1 MSFIT
6 AGASS
11 MNALYNTD
19 KSGLFGTLGAAGSLV
34 GSLLGRRRIAEAK
47 KRKEARAM
55 SNVAGAN
62 NQIESRLS
70 AVEGALEELN
80 AAAAE
85 PVVDTPMEAPVPQ
98 VSAGATN
105 NLKALGTIEGVF
117 GGPEE
122 RDITKAQVMTEPVA
136 PPTVQESLQDQLGK
150 TILGI

>member
-1 MSFIT
+1 ML
-6 AGASS
+6 G
-11 MNALYNTD
+11 LYNTD
-19 KSGLFGTLGAAGSLV
+19 SSGLFGIGSGL
-34 GSLLGRRRIAEAK
+34 GSLLGRRRRAEAK

-55 SNVAGAN
+55 SSAAGAN

-80 AAAAE
+80 TAAAE
-85 PVVDTPMEAPVPQ
+85 PVVDTPMPQ

-122 RDITKAQVMTEPVA
+122 RDITKAQVMAEPV
-136 PPTVQESLQDQLGK
+136 PVPTVQESLQDQLGK

>member
-19 KSGLFGTLGAAGSLV
+19 KSGLFGIGGIA
-34 GSLLGRRRIAEAK
+34 GSLLGRRRRIAQAK

-55 SNVAGAN
+55 SNAAGAN

-80 AAAAE
+80 TAASE

-122 RDITKAQVMTEPVA
+122 RDITQAQVMTEPV
-136 PPTVQESLQDQLGK
+136 PVPTVQESVQDQLGK

>member
-1 MSFIT
+1 MSFIASAA
-6 AGASS
+6 AGLGG
-11 MNALYNTD
+11 LYNADT
-19 KSGLFGTLGAAGSLV
+19 SGLFGIGGIAGR
-34 GSLLGRRRIAEAK
+34 LLGKKRRIEAAK

-80 AAAAE
+80 TAASE
-85 PVVDTPMEAPVPQ
+85 PVVDAPSEAPVPQ
-98 VSAGATN
+98 VSGGVTN
-105 NLKALGTIEGVF
+105 NLKALGTMEGVF
-117 GGPEE
+117 GGPEV
-122 RDITKAQVMTEPVA
+122 RDIQKAQVMTEPVA

>member
-1 MSFIT
+1 ML
-6 AGASS
+6 G
-11 MNALYNTD
+11 LYNTNAG
-19 KSGLFGTLGAAGSLV
+19 GLFGLGEGSLAQK
-34 GSLLGRRRIAEAK
+34 LMKRRQAK
-47 KRKEARAM
+47 TNKASAM
-55 SNVAGAN
+55 AAN

-80 AAAAE
+80 TAAAE
-85 PVVDTPMEAPVPQ
+85 PIVDAPSEAPVPQ

-122 RDITKAQVMTEPVA
+122 RDIMKAQVMAEPV
-136 PPTVQESLQDQLGK
+136 PVPTVQESLQDQLGK

>member
-1 MSFIT
+1 ML
-6 AGASS
+6 G
-11 MNALYNTD
+11 LYNTD
-19 KSGLFGTLGAAGSLV
+19 SSGLFGIGSGL
-34 GSLLGRRRIAEAK
+34 GSLLGRRRRIAEAK

-55 SNVAGAN
+55 SNAAGAN

-80 AAAAE
+80 TAAAE
-85 PVVDTPMEAPVPQ
+85 PVVDTPVPQ

-122 RDITKAQVMTEPVA
+122 RDITKAQVMAEPV
-136 PPTVQESLQDQLGK
+136 PVPTVQESLQDQLGK

>member
-1 MSFIT
+1 ML
-6 AGASS
+6 G
-11 MNALYNTD
+11 LYNTNAG
-19 KSGLFGTLGAAGSLV
+19 GLFGLGEGSLAQK
-34 GSLLGRRRIAEAK
+34 LMKRRQAK
-47 KRKEARAM
+47 TNKASAM
-55 SNVAGAN
+55 AAN

-80 AAAAE
+80 AATAE
-85 PVVDTPMEAPVPQ
+85 TIVDAPSEAPVPQ

-122 RDITKAQVMTEPVA
+122 RDIMKAQVMAEPV
-136 PPTVQESLQDQLGK
+136 PVPTVQESLQDQLGK

>member
-19 KSGLFGTLGAAGSLV
+19 SSGLFGIGGIAGN
-34 GSLLGRRRIAEAK
+34 LLGRRRREAAR
-47 KRKEARAM
+47 KRKEARSM
-55 SNVAGAN
+55 STAAGAN

-80 AAAAE
+80 TATSE
-85 PVVDTPMEAPVPQ
+85 PVVDTPSEAPVPQ

-117 GGPEE
+117 GGPEQ
-122 RDITKAQVMTEPVA
+122 RDITRAQVMAEPVA

-150 TILGI
+150 TILGIQ

>member
-1 MSFIT
+1 ML
-6 AGASS
+6 G
-11 MNALYNTD
+11 LYNTD
-19 KSGLFGTLGAAGSLV
+19 SSGLFGIGSGL
-34 GSLLGRRRIAEAK
+34 GSLLGRRRRIAEAK

-55 SNVAGAN
+55 SSAAGAN

-80 AAAAE
+80 TAAAE

-122 RDITKAQVMTEPVA
+122 RDITKAQVMAEPV
-136 PPTVQESLQDQLGK
+136 PVPTVQESLQDQLGK

>member
-1 MSFIT
+1 
-6 AGASS
+6 
-11 MNALYNTD
+11 
-19 KSGLFGTLGAAGSLV
+19 
-34 GSLLGRRRIAEAK
+34 
-47 KRKEARAM
+47 M
-55 SNVAGAN
+55 SNAAGAN

-80 AAAAE
+80 TAAAE
-85 PVVDTPMEAPVPQ
+85 PVVDTPMPQ

-122 RDITKAQVMTEPVA
+122 RDITKAQVMAEPVA
-136 PPTVQESLQDQLGK
+136 PVPTVQESLQDQLGK

>member
-1 MSFIT
+1 ML
-6 AGASS
+6 G
-11 MNALYNTD
+11 LYNTD
-19 KSGLFGTLGAAGSLV
+19 SSGLFGIGGIA
-34 GSLLGRRRIAEAK
+34 GSLLGRRRAEAK

-55 SNVAGAN
+55 SNAAGAN

-70 AVEGALEELN
+70 AVEG
-80 AAAAE
+80 
-85 PVVDTPMEAPVPQ
+85 PVPQ

-122 RDITKAQVMTEPVA
+122 RDITKAQVMAEPV
-136 PPTVQESLQDQLGK
+136 PVPTVQESLQDQLGK

>member
-6 AGASS
+6 TATAGLGG
-11 MNALYNTD
+11 LYNADT
-19 KSGLFGTLGAAGSLV
+19 SGTVV
-34 GSLLGRRRIAEAK
+34 GSLFGMLKKRREAK
-47 KRKEARAM
+47 KAKAM
-55 SNVAGAN
+55 AANAAGAN

-80 AAAAE
+80 AAASE

-105 NLKALGTIEGVF
+105 NLKALGTMKGVF
-117 GGPEE
+117 GGPEV
-122 RDITKAQVMTEPVA
+122 RDIQKAQVMTEPVA

>member
-19 KSGLFGTLGAAGSLV
+19 KSGLFGIGGIA
-34 GSLLGRRRIAEAK
+34 GSLLGRRRRIAKAK

-55 SNVAGAN
+55 SNAAGAN

-80 AAAAE
+80 TAAAD
-85 PVVDTPMEAPVPQ
+85 PIVDTPSEAPVPQ
-98 VSAGATN
+98 VSAGPAN
-105 NLKALGTIEGVF
+105 NLKALGTIGGVF

-122 RDITKAQVMTEPVA
+122 RDITKAQVMAEPV
-136 PPTVQESLQDQLGK
+136 PVPTVQESLQDQLGK

>member
-1 MSFIT
+1 MSFI
-6 AGASS
+6 AGA
-11 MNALYNTD
+11 AAGLGGLYNADT
-19 KSGLFGTLGAAGSLV
+19 SGLFGIGGIA
-34 GSLLGRRRIAEAK
+34 GSLLGRKRRKIAEAK

-55 SNVAGAN
+55 SNAAGAN

-80 AAAAE
+80 AAASE

-98 VSAGATN
+98 VSGGVKN
-105 NLKALGTIEGVF
+105 NLKALGTMEGVF
-117 GGPEE
+117 GGPEV
-122 RDITKAQVMTEPVA
+122 RDMQKAQVMTEPVA